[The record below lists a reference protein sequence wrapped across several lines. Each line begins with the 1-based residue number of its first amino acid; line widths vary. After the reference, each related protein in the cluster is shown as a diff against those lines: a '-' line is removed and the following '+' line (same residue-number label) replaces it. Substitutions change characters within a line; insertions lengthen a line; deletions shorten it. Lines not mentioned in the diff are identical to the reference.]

1 MGSLLSQPYSAMNI
15 AFDSPWYLLLLL
27 LLPVIWFTSFRS
39 LAGLGYWRRLTAI
52 GLRSIVFALLVFALA
67 DIQYRKKNDSM
78 TVLYLLDQSMSI
90 PEDHRTL
97 MKEFVNA
104 SVAEHLR
111 VEKEDRVG
119 VVVFGRDAEVET
131 PPLDYFFELDTISSL
146 LDPQYTNL
154 ESALQRAR
162 ALFPE
167 DTAKRIVI
175 VTDGNENLGDSLS
188 EARALADAGIS
199 IDVLPVD
206 LPQRSE
212 ASVEKVTLPS
222 DVRRG
227 QPFELRVVLN
237 HDAPEGSPPLAGN
250 LRIVR
255 KTGDQETTL
264 TEGPVE
270 LAPGKSRFSAV
281 ETIDRPD
288 FYTYEARFTAADP
301 NTDTTAQNNIG
312 TAFTHVRGKGH
323 VLVIEDWAETG
334 QFDYM
339 VDRLRASGLEVT
351 LMPSNQLF
359 SSLTDLQR
367 YDTVVLANVPRS
379 SSSEDLLDDGSGA
392 NFSDAQISMLV
403 RNTEE
408 LGCGLVMIGGRN
420 SFGAGG
426 WVNTELEKAMP
437 VDFQIKSTKVVPV
450 GALALMMHAS
460 EMPRGNYW
468 QKRIAIEAI
477 KVLGNRDYCGMI
489 QWNMTDQ
496 WLWGQSK
503 GGMLTVG
510 PNRNMMLSRV
520 DTMTVGDMPAFE
532 GAMKKVAN
540 SFARLDKQTNKP
552 AVKHMIIISD
562 GDPSP
567 PTRTTLAQYKKLGV
581 KITTVAV
588 GSHGIMGT
596 DTMRNI
602 AEVTGGKYYVVRNA
616 NALPRIY
623 QREARRVARPLVKDL
638 EPTRQPI
645 LTAQH
650 EIVRGIDP
658 GSFPPMN
665 GYVLT
670 TVKDSAL
677 VEVILRSPVPPI
689 EANSTVLAA
698 WPYGLGRSVAF
709 TTDAGRQLAK
719 GWDEWDRYDQFFSQM
734 IRWSMRPTG
743 DTGNFSVA
751 TTTEDGKTRVV
762 IDALDKDDEFINVAS
777 MGATV
782 VGPDMQPV
790 PLVIEQVAPGRY
802 LGEFESMNPG
812 SYMVSILPGGDQAM
826 IRTGVNVGY
835 SEEFRDRQTNLPLL
849 QTIANLE
856 PAKGKPGVL
865 VGAAQNAMLTNN
877 PQVLPSLLTDD
888 PYRRDLPPAISS
900 QSIWPWM
907 VVLASCLFFGDVF
920 VRRVQIG
927 FEWLVPVWAYIDE
940 KLLGREREAA
950 VPATMSRLQS
960 RKAEVQKQYE
970 TRRAETRFDAPEEEV
985 DTTDPSPLD
994 DLGGAKTNRPR
1005 PTAQPKVGEETK
1017 EEETYTSRLLKAKKD
1032 VWKERD

>member
-1 MGSLLSQPYSAMNI
+1 MPF

-27 LLPVIWFTSFRS
+27 LLPVIWFTSYRS
-39 LAGLGYWRRLTAI
+39 LAGLGHWRRLTAI
-52 GLRSIVFALLVFALA
+52 ILRSLVFALLVFALA

-90 PEDHRTL
+90 PEDRREL
-97 MKEFVNA
+97 MMEFVNE
-104 SVAEHLR
+104 SVDEHLR
-111 VEKEDRVG
+111 SEKNDRVG
-119 VVVFGRDAEVET
+119 VIVFGRDAEVET
-131 PPLDYFFELDTISSL
+131 PPLDYFVDLQKLTSL

-167 DTAKRIVI
+167 ETARRIVV
-175 VTDGNENLGDSLS
+175 VTDGNENLGDALS

-206 LPQRSE
+206 LPVRSE

-222 DVRRG
+222 DVRQG

-237 HDAPEGSPPLAGN
+237 HDAPEGAPPLPGT
-250 LRIVR
+250 LKIVR
-255 KTGDQETTL
+255 KTGDYQETL

-270 LAPGKSRFSAV
+270 LPPGKSRFSV
-281 ETIDRPD
+281 TETIERPD
-288 FYTYEARFTAADP
+288 FYTYEAQFFPADP
-301 NTDTTAQNNIG
+301 SSDGTAQNNVG

-323 VLVIEDWAETG
+323 VLVIEDFAEPG

-339 VDRLRASGLEVT
+339 VDRLRTSGLEVT
-351 LMPSNQLF
+351 VMPSNALF
-359 SSLTDLQR
+359 STLADLQR

-379 SSSEDLLDDGSGA
+379 SSDADFEDDGSGA
-392 NFSDAQISMLV
+392 NFSDAQVSMLV

-420 SFGAGG
+420 SMGAGG
-426 WVNTELEKAMP
+426 WANTELEKAMP
-437 VDFQIKSTKVVPV
+437 VDFQIKSAKVVPV

-460 EMPRGNYW
+460 EMSQGNYW

-477 KVLGNRDYCGMI
+477 KVLGDRDYAGMI

-496 WLWGQSK
+496 WLWGQSQ

-510 PNRNMMLSRV
+510 ENRNMMLARV
-520 DTMTVGDMPAFE
+520 DTMAVGDMPAFE

-540 SFARLDKQTNKP
+540 SFARLDQLTNKP

-567 PTRTTLAQYKKLGV
+567 PSRQVIAQFKKMQV

-588 GSHGIMGT
+588 GAHGTVGT
-596 DTMRNI
+596 KTMRDI
-602 AEVTGGKYYVVRNA
+602 AQATGGKYYKVRNA
-616 NALPRIY
+616 KALPRIY

-638 EPTRQPI
+638 DPPQKPI
-645 LTAQH
+645 LTSQH
-650 EIVRGIDP
+650 EIVRGIGP
-658 GSFPPMN
+658 EEFPPIN

-677 VEVILRSPVPPI
+677 VEVILRSPEPRI
-689 EANSTVLAA
+689 EANSTLLAA
-698 WPYGLGRSVAF
+698 WPYGLGKTVVF
-709 TTDAGRQLAK
+709 TSDGGRQLAK
-719 GWDEWDRYDQFFSQM
+719 AWDGWDRYDQFFSQM

-751 TTTEDGKTRVV
+751 TTTEDGKTRVI
-762 IDALDKDDEFINVAS
+762 IDALDKDEEFINVAS
-777 MGATV
+777 MNATV
-782 VGPDMQPV
+782 VGPDMESI

-802 LGEFESMNPG
+802 IGEFDSMVPG
-812 SYMVSILPGGDQAM
+812 SYMLSVQPGGDEGM

-835 SEEFRDRQTNLPLL
+835 SEEFRDRETNLPLL
-849 QTIANLE
+849 ETMARLE
-856 PAKGKPGVL
+856 PNKGKPGVL
-865 VGAAQNAMLTNN
+865 VGSEQNTMLTGD
-877 PQVLPSLLTDD
+877 PQILTNLLSFD
-888 PYRRDLPPAISS
+888 PYRRDLPPAVST

-907 VVLASCLFFGDVF
+907 VVLASTLFFGDVF
-920 VRRVQIG
+920 IRRVQVG
-927 FEWLVPVWAYIDE
+927 FEWLKPMWVYIDE
-940 KLLGREREAA
+940 KLLGRQHEAA

-970 TRRAETRFDAPEEEV
+970 SRRAETRFEAPEETEP
-985 DTTDPSPLD
+985 TGDPSPLD
-994 DLGGAKTNRPR
+994 EMDGPAPQR
-1005 PTAQPKVGEETK
+1005 PTQAPAPKVGEADK
-1017 EEETYTSRLLKAKKD
+1017 EEESYTSRLLKAKKD
-1032 VWKERD
+1032 VWKDKQ

>member
-1 MGSLLSQPYSAMNI
+1 MNI

-27 LLPVIWFTSFRS
+27 LLPVVWLTSYRS
-39 LAGLGYWRRLTAI
+39 LAGLGYWRRLSAI
-52 GLRSIVFALLVFALA
+52 GLRSLVLMLLVFALA
-67 DIQYRKKNDSM
+67 DIQYRKQNDTM

-111 VEKEDRVG
+111 EEKQDRVG
-119 VVVFGRDAEVET
+119 VIVFGRDAEVET
-131 PPLDYFFELDTISSL
+131 PPLDYFVELGSLTSL

-167 DTAKRIVI
+167 ETAKRIVI

-237 HDAPEGSPPLAGN
+237 HDAPEGAPPLVGD

-255 KTGDQETTL
+255 KTGDQEITL

-270 LAPGKSRFSAV
+270 LPPGKSRFSAV

-301 NTDTTAQNNIG
+301 STDTTAQNNIAA
-312 TAFTHVRGKGH
+312 AFTHVRGKGH
-323 VLVIEDWAETG
+323 VLVIEDWAEPG

-339 VDRLRASGLEVT
+339 VDRLRTSGLEVT
-351 LMPSNQLF
+351 LQPSNQLF

-379 SSSEDLLDDGSGA
+379 SSSEALLDDGSGS
-392 NFSDAQISMLV
+392 NFTDAQISMLV

-426 WVNTELEKAMP
+426 WANTELEKALP

-540 SFARLDKQTNKP
+540 SFAKLDMMTNKP

-567 PTRTTLAQYKKLGV
+567 PTRGTLAQYKKLGV

-602 AEVTGGKYYVVRNA
+602 AEATGGKYYVVRNA

-638 EPTRQPI
+638 EPPRKPQ

-658 GSFPPMN
+658 NGFPPIN

-677 VEVILRSPVPPI
+677 VEVILRSPIPPI

-751 TTTEDGKTRVV
+751 TSTEDGKTRVV
-762 IDALDKDDEFINVAS
+762 IDALDKDEEFINVAS

-802 LGEFESMNPG
+802 IGEFESMNPG

-835 SEEFRDRQTNLPLL
+835 SEEFRDRETNLPLL

-856 PAKGKPGVL
+856 PNDGKPGIL
-865 VGAAQNAMLTNN
+865 VGAAQNAMLTSN
-877 PQVLPSLLTDD
+877 PKVLPQLLVDD

-907 VVLASCLFFGDVF
+907 VVLASCLFFSDVF

-927 FEWLVPVWAYIDE
+927 FEWMMPMFAYLSE
-940 KLLGREREAA
+940 KLLGRERQAEA
-950 VPATMSRLQS
+950 PATMSRLQS
-960 RKAEVQKQYE
+960 RKAEVQKQFE
-970 TRRAETRFDAPEEEV
+970 TRRAETRFDAPDEEPAGG
-985 DTTDPSPLD
+985 DPSPLESVQRPSSS
-994 DLGGAKTNRPR
+994 RPR
-1005 PTAQPKVGEETK
+1005 QAAPPKVGEETP
-1017 EEETYTSRLLKAKKD
+1017 EEESYTSRLLKAKKD
-1032 VWKERD
+1032 VWKDRQ